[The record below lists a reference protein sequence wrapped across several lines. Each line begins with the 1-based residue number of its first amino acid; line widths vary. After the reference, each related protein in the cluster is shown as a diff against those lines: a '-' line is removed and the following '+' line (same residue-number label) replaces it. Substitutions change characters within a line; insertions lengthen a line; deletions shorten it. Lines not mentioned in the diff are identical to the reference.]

1 MEKMKLDSSSQASR
15 FWGSGQRRLSARS
28 RESRQVSAEEEEK
41 EEEEIVAKALDGQ
54 RYPLPLSEC
63 MRV

>member
-1 MEKMKLDSSSQASR
+1 MDNDRHAFYGVASSAASR
-15 FWGSGQRRLSARS
+15 NDEGTSLKISM
-28 RESRQVSAEEEEK
+28 EEIEEVEK
-41 EEEEIVAKALDGQ
+41 DEKEIVAKALDGQ

>member
-1 MEKMKLDSSSQASR
+1 MWSGGGCEVEGGVEKGKR
-15 FWGSGQRRLSARS
+15 KRRKRI
-28 RESRQVSAEEEEK
+28 RRK
-41 EEEEIVAKALDGQ
+41 RKIVAKALDGQ